1 MYFKCKDSLK
11 VKSWRKRYHAYSEHK
26 KFGVALLLLYKIGLM
41 KRSRTE
47 VKFIMIKESIKQKDV
62 KIMNMCAFKIGASK

>member
-26 KFGVALLLLYKIGLM
+26 KCGVALLTLPKIDFT
-41 KRSRTE
+41 KSSTE
-47 VKFIMIKESIKQKDV
+47 VKFIMIKESIKHKDV
-62 KIMNMCAFKIGASK
+62 KIINVCV